1 MTPEARRSQGQIK
14 IVVFSLHS
22 CSVRRL
28 PFRPTSL
35 EVFYNTFAKSQL
47 FCIFF
52 AFFRKNRVIVSLS
65 KYIDDLDSVFLQES
79 AGNSSAI
86 AGGRILSQYGFAD
99 AVLLAYCERFL
110 SPEHEF
116 FGAFCPGDMTP
127 LSLIFAGLKHAPA
140 PPLDRSPGTRKPA
153 QKFRAGHDKGAIA
166 YQLSGC

>member
-1 MTPEARRSQGQIK
+1 MLINNSPET
-14 IVVFSLHS
+14 
-22 CSVRRL
+22 L
-28 PFRPTSL
+28 PPSHRGR
-35 EVFYNTFAKSQL
+35 
-47 FCIFF
+47 FF
-52 AFFRKNRVIVSLS
+52 LLS

-79 AGNSSAI
+79 AGNSFAI

-116 FGAFCPGDMTP
+116 FGAFCPGDMTAFR
-127 LSLIFAGLKHAPA
+127 LIFAGLKHAPA

>member
-1 MTPEARRSQGQIK
+1 MGM
-14 IVVFSLHS
+14 
-22 CSVRRL
+22 
-28 PFRPTSL
+28 
-35 EVFYNTFAKSQL
+35 
-47 FCIFF
+47 
-52 AFFRKNRVIVSLS
+52 S

-79 AGNSSAI
+79 AGNSFAI

-110 SPEHEF
+110 CPEHEF
-116 FGAFCPGDMTP
+116 FGAFCPGDMTAFR
-127 LSLIFAGLKHAPA
+127 LIFAGLKDSPA